1 MPRFR
6 LRTVAIVV
14 LLGASSLVTLW
25 LMGLS
30 QWIQAVLVIAV
41 ELSLG
46 VVLHEMVD
54 GPGRREPGPARRI
67 RPGHHPMLPT
77 HRRTY
82 PRPTSA
88 EPASYEPKCR
98 LLLPVHEDRPDL
110 VDYALRECRSH
121 RAELDL
127 LVLREPG
134 DAEGGRAVIERLR
147 RRAEGAGVPFRTD
160 LAVTRDA
167 PAAIL
172 KRATSCAADL
182 VVMAAPPRG
191 RGGFFGRRSTRD
203 EVRAVLDALPEH
215 VGLLV
220 HA

>member
-1 MPRFR
+1 MFR
-6 LRTVAIVV
+6 LRTVAVVV
-14 LLGASSLVTLW
+14 LLAASSLLTLR

-30 QWIQAVLVIAV
+30 QWIQAILVIAV

-54 GPGRREPGPARRI
+54 GHARRERATSRHL
-67 RPGHHPMLPT
+67 RPGHHPALPT
-77 HRRTY
+77 HRR
-82 PRPTSA
+82 RPPHGHA
-88 EPASYEPKCR
+88 PAAYEPRCR

-127 LVLREPG
+127 LVLRPPG
-134 DAEGGRAVIERLR
+134 DVEGGRAIIERLR
-147 RRAEGAGVPFRTD
+147 RRAEHAGVPFRAD
-160 LAVTRDA
+160 SAVTKDA
-167 PAAIL
+167 PATIL
-172 KRATSCAADL
+172 ERATAGAAAL
-182 VVMAAPPRG
+182 VVMAAP
-191 RGGFFGRRSTRD
+191 RGGRFAGTSMRD
-203 EVRAVLDALPEH
+203 EIRAVLDALPEH